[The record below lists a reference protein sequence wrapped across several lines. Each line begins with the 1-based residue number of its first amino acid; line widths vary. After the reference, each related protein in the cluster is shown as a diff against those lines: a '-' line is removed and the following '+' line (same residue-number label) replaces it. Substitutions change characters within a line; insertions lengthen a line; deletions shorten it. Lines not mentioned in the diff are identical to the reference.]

1 MALWGAD
8 APFHSFVSLKAFLPH
23 GFLGV
28 WWPEQLLGSPGQP
41 IQPLPHG
48 LLIWLLPEPWTQVG
62 VYMAD
67 LFLTVLAGYVFLR
80 GRGIRQSVAFL
91 AGTGLAFSGYNATL
105 ISAGHLGNFG
115 MTPFAVFTFACLD
128 AAISHRSLFKYALA
142 GACAGL
148 GFSYASD
155 VMLLYGLLAG
165 TYAIFR
171 WVCAWPRNRSEIW
184 AHVGNGLAGSVIA
197 LAVFLAVGGSSALY
211 AMKEAVPGRQELVKE
226 SSADAYEFATNWSL
240 PPEEM
245 AEFVVP
251 CIYGTETGD
260 PSAPYWGRLGRS
272 LKWPAVPG
280 SIANLRQHTVYLGII
295 PLALAFFAAMTAW
308 RGRMR
313 HDISDSKS
321 SEDISGSPRSEIVFW
336 SLAWLASLI
345 LALGRYTPLYRLFF
359 ALPYCSTIRCPVK
372 FLHLTEFATSV
383 LFGWGLEL
391 FLRAASGVA
400 QEHEPVSTPS
410 TEQRTRRF
418 EIWIMCGLVGVAGV
432 AFVFAAAIVPSLS
445 SWDSVWKDLGLAAQA
460 DVLRTNMRMA
470 FSHAAFM
477 ALALAAWIAA
487 TAIMSR
493 RHSRLTGLAVIALGL
508 LLAWDIHAVMRRYLH
523 PFDPQA
529 MYRGDEIVDAL
540 AADPEPFRV
549 SCPVVRGDPVSR
561 HWMDFAFP
569 YRRFENFDPFMP
581 MSVLPVW
588 LRDYVGALGD
598 NPLRIWQLASVRYV
612 AGPAQ
617 ALRSLTNHPA
627 FLPVA
632 GISVS
637 GNGGMFQAPSQAS
650 HILLLNR
657 AALPRAAVFYQWEE
671 VKGEDVWARLADPAW
686 NPWTSVLVEGIPSG
700 GEGERKETAVPVQIA
715 ERSWRKIKLAADV
728 RREGILLLNDKF
740 DSSWKAFVDGAA
752 APILL
757 CNGVMRGVRVPP
769 GRHEIEF
776 RFRSPY
782 RNTAILSYGV
792 LGFLMVWAA
801 GRQAWR
807 KSVKRRPEVG

>member
-1 MALWGAD
+1 MAGRSGEPAVPATAKAQSGWRARRLAGDGLTATVPELLAPAGDRLALRAAIENGAD
-8 APFHSFVSLKAFLPH
+8 AVYFGLDVGFNARARAANLPLDELPDVMAELH
-23 GFLGV
+23 RRGV
-28 WWPEQLLGSPGQP
+28 K
-41 IQPLPHG
+41 
-48 LLIWLLPEPWTQVG
+48 
-62 VYMAD
+62 
-67 LFLTVLAGYVFLR
+67 GYVTLNTLVFPSELEEAER
-80 GRGIRQSVAFL
+80 IVRHVAQ
-91 AGTGLAFSGYNATL
+91 A
-105 ISAGHLGNFG
+105 
-115 MTPFAVFTFACLD
+115 P
-128 AAISHRSLFKYALA
+128 
-142 GACAGL
+142 
-148 GFSYASD
+148 
-155 VMLLYGLLAG
+155 
-165 TYAIFR
+165 
-171 WVCAWPRNRSEIW
+171 
-184 AHVGNGLAGSVIA
+184 
-197 LAVFLAVGGSSALY
+197 
-211 AMKEAVPGRQELVKE
+211 
-226 SSADAYEFATNWSL
+226 ADA
-240 PPEEM
+240 
-245 AEFVVP
+245 
-251 CIYGTETGD
+251 
-260 PSAPYWGRLGRS
+260 
-272 LKWPAVPG
+272 
-280 SIANLRQHTVYLGII
+280 
-295 PLALAFFAAMTAW
+295 
-308 RGRMR
+308 
-313 HDISDSKS
+313 
-321 SEDISGSPRSEIVFW
+321 
-336 SLAWLASLI
+336 
-345 LALGRYTPLYRLFF
+345 
-359 ALPYCSTIRCPVK
+359 
-372 FLHLTEFATSV
+372 V
-383 LFGWGLEL
+383 L
-391 FLRAASGVA
+391 V
-400 QEHEPVSTPS
+400 Q
-410 TEQRTRRF
+410 
-418 EIWIMCGLVGVAGV
+418 
-432 AFVFAAAIVPSLS
+432 
-445 SWDSVWKDLGLAAQA
+445 DLGLAAQA

-549 SCPVVRGDPVSR
+549 SCPVRGDPVSR

-671 VKGEDVWARLADPAW
+671 VKGGDVWARLADPAW